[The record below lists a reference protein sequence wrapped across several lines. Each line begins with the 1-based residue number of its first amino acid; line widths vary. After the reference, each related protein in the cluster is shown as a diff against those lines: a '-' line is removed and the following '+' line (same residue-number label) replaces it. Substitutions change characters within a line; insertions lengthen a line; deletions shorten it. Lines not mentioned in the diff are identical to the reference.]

1 MTRARPDLPDP
12 EGALTAGHV
21 LIDGR
26 VVTNPRSQVR
36 ADASVVVKPPRALRG
51 EDKLRAALDG
61 FAIDVTDRECVDL
74 GASAGG
80 FTRVLLEHGARRVFA
95 VDAGHGQLRGELR
108 NHSRVVNLER
118 TNLADLSAIPRCA
131 LIGTVTMDLSYLS
144 VADAA
149 PQIET
154 LPFAPD
160 ADLIALVKPMF
171 ELGLDSPPE
180 DDPTLRRALDLAVAG
195 VERLPWHVVGT
206 MASPVT
212 GSKGAR
218 EWLLHARRSQ
228 RRSVPGGAHTR
239 APDRLGRMERAV
251 ILEGART
258 PVGKFLGSFAD
269 VPAVELGTVAAREAM
284 RRANVEPGSIDQTIY
299 GHARQAGNGPNT
311 GRQVSVRAGVPVE
324 VSAYNVNIACGSGM
338 KAVQLGAQ
346 QVALGDSEVVLA
358 GGMENMTR
366 VPFLLPQMR
375 TGYRLGN
382 ADVVDAMY
390 RDGLLDPLSGLI
402 MGETAE
408 NLVDMYD
415 ITREEQDEFALE
427 SQQKARDGAER
438 RAAEI
443 VPVEVPGPKGST
455 STVTQDEHPR
465 PDTTAEGLAR
475 LEPVFR
481 EGGSVTAGNSAGIT
495 DGAAALV
502 LMSESRARSEGR
514 EPLARILGIS
524 WAGVPPEIMGIGPV
538 PATKKILEQTG
549 LSLADIDLIEIN
561 EAFAAQVI
569 ACERELKFDRDVLNV
584 NGGGISIGHPIGMS
598 GARIILSLAY
608 EMRARGAALGLATLC
623 ISGGQGL
630 AVILERP

>member
-1 MTRARPDLPDP
+1 
-12 EGALTAGHV
+12 
-21 LIDGR
+21 
-26 VVTNPRSQVR
+26 
-36 ADASVVVKPPRALRG
+36 
-51 EDKLRAALDG
+51 
-61 FAIDVTDRECVDL
+61 
-74 GASAGG
+74 
-80 FTRVLLEHGARRVFA
+80 
-95 VDAGHGQLRGELR
+95 
-108 NHSRVVNLER
+108 
-118 TNLADLSAIPRCA
+118 
-131 LIGTVTMDLSYLS
+131 
-144 VADAA
+144 
-149 PQIET
+149 
-154 LPFAPD
+154 
-160 ADLIALVKPMF
+160 
-171 ELGLDSPPE
+171 
-180 DDPTLRRALDLAVAG
+180 
-195 VERLPWHVVGT
+195 
-206 MASPVT
+206 
-212 GSKGAR
+212 
-218 EWLLHARRSQ
+218 
-228 RRSVPGGAHTR
+228 
-239 APDRLGRMERAV
+239 MERAV

-258 PVGKFLGSFAD
+258 PVGKFLGSFAE

-284 RRANVEPGSIDQTIY
+284 RRAGVEPGSVDQTIY

-311 GRQVSVRAGVPVE
+311 GRQVSVKAGVPVE
-324 VSAYNVNIACGSGM
+324 ISAYNVNIACGSGM

-358 GGMENMTR
+358 GGMENMSR

-375 TGYRLGN
+375 VGYRLGN

-408 NLVDMYD
+408 NLVDLYD
-415 ITREEQDEFALE
+415 ISREEQDEFALE
-427 SQQKARDGAER
+427 SQQKARDGSER

-443 VPVEVPGPKGST
+443 VSVEAPGPKGST

-514 EPLARILGIS
+514 EPLARILGLS

-538 PATKKILEQTG
+538 PATKKVLERTG

-630 AVILERP
+630 AVVLERP